1 MKKFIIKNVDGT
13 QQYVMPAIHNTRK
26 EALLTILNY
35 ITDDSHIEDYIV
47 EEVDVNKEVIDYES
61 AIKII
66 GPTEFF
72 HVRVTQQNVNALI
85 ALNKLFTIAEAWN
98 KLDGFVPN
106 FSNWSQEKWIPW
118 FEQGS
123 LTGKLD
129 LRIARSLADVNR
141 SFDFVLRHVLYSL
154 GINSLIYITMCFC
167 YEIQD
172 NQ

>member
-1 MKKFIIKNVDGT
+1 
-13 QQYVMPAIHNTRK
+13 MPAVHNTRR

-35 ITDDSHIEDYIV
+35 IEDDSQIEDYMI
-47 EEVDVNKEVIDYES
+47 EEIDVNKEVMNYES

-66 GPTEFF
+66 GSTEFF

-98 KLDGFVPN
+98 KLDDFVPN

-118 FEQGS
+118 FEQAS

-129 LRIARSLADVNR
+129 LRVARSFADINR
-141 SFDFVLRHVLYSL
+141 SFGPRLCFKTRERAIQFGEQFVDLYNDVLL
-154 GINSLIYITMCFC
+154 L
-167 YEIQD
+167 
-172 NQ
+172 

>member
-1 MKKFIIKNVDGT
+1 MKKYIIKNKDGSEQT
-13 QQYVMPAIHNTRK
+13 VMPAIHNTRR

-35 ITDDSHIEDYIV
+35 IEDDSQIEDYMI
-47 EEVDVNKEVIDYES
+47 EEMDVNKEVMNYES

-98 KLDGFVPN
+98 KLDSFVPN

-118 FEQGS
+118 FEQAS

-129 LRIARSLADVNR
+129 LRVVR
-141 SFDFVLRHVLYSL
+141 SFADINRGFGPRLCFKTRERAIQFGEQFVDLYNDVLL
-154 GINSLIYITMCFC
+154 L
-167 YEIQD
+167 
-172 NQ
+172 

>member
-1 MKKFIIKNVDGT
+1 MKKFFIVYKDGN
-13 QQYVMPAIHNTRK
+13 QQTIMPAVHNTRR

-35 ITDDSHIEDYIV
+35 IEDDSQIEDYMI
-47 EEVDVNKEVIDYES
+47 EEIDVNKEVMNYES

-72 HVRVTQQNVNALI
+72 HVRATQQNTNALI

-98 KLDGFVPN
+98 KLDDFVPN

-118 FEQGS
+118 FEQAS

-129 LRIARSLADVNR
+129 LRVACSFADINR
-141 SFDFVLRHVLYSL
+141 SFGPKLCFKTRERAIQFGEQFVDLY
-154 GINSLIYITMCFC
+154 
-167 YEIQD
+167 
-172 NQ
+172 NQIFLL

>member
-1 MKKFIIKNVDGT
+1 MKKYVIKNKDGSE
-13 QQYVMPAIHNTRK
+13 QAVMPTIHNTRK
-26 EALLTILNY
+26 EALLTVLNY

-47 EEVDVNKEVIDYES
+47 EEVDVNKEVIDYKS

-72 HVRVTQQNVNALI
+72 HVKVTQQNVNALI

-129 LRIARSLADVNR
+129 LRIACSLADVNR
-141 SFDFVLRHVLYSL
+141 SFGPRLCFKTRERAIQFGDQFVDLYNDVFLS
-154 GINSLIYITMCFC
+154 
-167 YEIQD
+167 
-172 NQ
+172 